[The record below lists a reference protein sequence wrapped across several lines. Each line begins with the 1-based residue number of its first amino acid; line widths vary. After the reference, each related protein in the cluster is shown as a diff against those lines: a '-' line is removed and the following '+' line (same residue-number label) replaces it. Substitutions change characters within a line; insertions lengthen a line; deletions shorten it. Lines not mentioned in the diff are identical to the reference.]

1 MMDKTLHVL
10 GLSGGKDSAALAVYM
25 IDNYPELDIKYYF
38 TDTGKE
44 LPEVN
49 EFIDRL
55 AGYVETIVDPYE
67 EVFTSNREK
76 KDFDY
81 HLRQHKSYLPSPQAR
96 WCTIQMKLVP
106 FEKWIQLKMQK
117 EGYTKVISY
126 VGIRADEPAR
136 EGFLTNAVT
145 SEYLTIKMPFRE
157 DGLGRD
163 DIFDILR
170 KADLL
175 HDDPEVSRYR
185 ELFLDQ
191 ETREPIEPSKE
202 DKSTLTTELLKI
214 RQDIKLHLSNSI
226 NSLEVI
232 HIKSKLIEQ
241 CSKVINIE
249 ESYSSIDKNK
259 PLDSI
264 NFDFLKS
271 DWQSLSSQLST
282 YRAKFFHNFEDID
295 FLIESIS
302 NSHNDN
308 DNDKLLLP
316 KLKILNSFNKLEQYL
331 SILKSLKGFNDVEAF
346 LETESIMSLHL
357 IDNLENDLSKAVE
370 MSTAALNML
379 SSYNNYGYLMKALK
393 LLSSFLEVKLPSSI
407 NDDFLNQIK
416 KQYRHYESNLTSELL
431 LNIIEAKDAG
441 KPGYYGWRS
450 RSGCTFCFYQ
460 QKIEWLRLQEIYPQA
475 FENAKSYE
483 KKAEEDRGNG
493 TFYWLGKGT
502 PLSSLESETRKVSI
516 IENHQLRTKR
526 LEQKLNRR
534 SNLVR
539 AKVKISDTDRMDEIY
554 DEAEGGGAC
563 VTCYK

>member
-10 GLSGGKDSAALAVYM
+10 GLSGGKDSAALAMYM
-25 IDNYPELDIKYYF
+25 KDHYPELDIKYYF

-49 EFIDRL
+49 EFVDLL
-55 AGYVETIVDPYE
+55 AGYVDTIVDPYE

-106 FEKWIQLKMQK
+106 FEKWIQMKMEK

-157 DGLGRD
+157 DGLGRE
-163 DIFDILR
+163 DIFNILR

-175 HDDPEVSRYR
+175 HDDPEVSGYR

-191 ETREPIEPSKE
+191 ETREPIEPSEE
-202 DKSTLTTELLKI
+202 DKITLTGELLKI

-226 NSLEVI
+226 NSLEVL
-232 HIKSKLIEQ
+232 HIKSKLIDKCLKIVNLEGAH
-241 CSKVINIE
+241 
-249 ESYSSIDKNK
+249 SSIDKNK

-271 DWQSLSSQLST
+271 DWMSLVSQLST
-282 YRAKFFHNFEDID
+282 YRSKSFHNFEDIG
-295 FLIESIS
+295 FLIESILNS
-302 NSHNDN
+302 N
-308 DNDKLLLP
+308 NDKDKVLLP
-316 KLKILNSFNKLEQYL
+316 KLNTLNSFNKLEQYL

-346 LETESIMSLHL
+346 LAAESIMSVSL
-357 IDNLENDLSKAVE
+357 IDNLESDLSKAVE
-370 MSTAALNML
+370 MSSAAINML
-379 SSYNNYGYLMKALK
+379 GSYNNYGYLMKALK
-393 LLSSFLEVKLPSSI
+393 FLSSFLEVKLPSSI

-416 KQYRHYESNLTSELL
+416 KQFRHYESNLTSELL
-431 LNIIEAKDAG
+431 LGIIEAKDAG

-516 IENHQLRTKR
+516 IENHELRVKR
-526 LEQKLNRR
+526 LETKLNRR
-534 SNLVR
+534 TNLVR

-554 DEAEGGGAC
+554 DEVEGGGAC